1 MKIERLRAA
10 FVGCGGIAEHYLS
23 VYRDFDGACVV
34 TCIDPDLQRATHAAT
49 LATHA
54 AQSKSQPR
62 STADFNDALAADV
75 DIVVINTPNH
85 LHHEQAIAVLAAG
98 KHLLLQK
105 PVAASLADAE
115 AISKAAAQAE
125 QRRVISGLYLSY
137 FDQPLMHDLRAM
149 QTAGWFG
156 EITHLYARL
165 MHRGGLAVARQLQRG
180 ESNWRASLAQT
191 GGGCFIQLAVHYVHL
206 FRWLLDSPIVRVAA
220 MTKNLHCPGIEGED
234 LACAILEF
242 GNGALA
248 TLDMAWNTAGEQLSV
263 HGTRGTIEYMSNQT
277 LILDSD
283 AGTFNGHVIKY
294 SSSSA
299 SQSPGAPGA
308 AMTQQTLTITAPL
321 LGDVTNPFNQHRLFL
336 EAVRAGRP
344 APVSIASGVEDLRV
358 VQAVY
363 EAARTG
369 QTITL

>member
-1 MKIERLRAA
+1 MKIQRLRAA

-23 VYRDFDGACVV
+23 VYRDFDGAGVV
-34 TCIDPDLQRATHAAT
+34 TCIDPDLQRAAHAAT
-49 LATHA
+49 LAMSVE
-54 AQSKSQPR
+54 QDKPLPR
-62 STADFNDALAADV
+62 ITANFKDALAADV
-75 DIVVINTPNH
+75 DVVVINTPNH
-85 LHHEQAIAVLAAG
+85 LHREQALAALDAG
-98 KHLLLQK
+98 KHVLLQK
-105 PVAASLADAE
+105 PVAASLVDAA
-115 AISKAAAQAE
+115 AIAEAAAQAT
-125 QRRVISGLYLSY
+125 QRGIISGLYLSY

-149 QTAGWFG
+149 NGQGWFG
-156 EITHLYARL
+156 NVTHLYARL

-180 ESNWRASLAQT
+180 KSNWRASLTQT

-206 FRWLLDSPIVRVAA
+206 FRWLLESPIVRVAA

-263 HGTRGTIEYMSNQT
+263 HGTRGTIEYLGNQT

-283 AGTFNGHVIKY
+283 AGAFDGHVIKY
-294 SSSSA
+294 ATNSA
-299 SQSPGAPGA
+299 SQAPGAPGA

-321 LGDVTNPFNQHRLFL
+321 LGEANNPFNQHRLFL
-336 EAVRAGRP
+336 EAVQAGRA

-369 QTITL
+369 RTVTV